1 MNQTIDGVNQWTAIS
16 LNTSSPR
23 NQIVYNID
31 DETVPARLNTD
42 DKKTTFQVKIKS
54 NKILFQS
61 FIRSKWIIQRQ
72 KYSIE

>member
-1 MNQTIDGVNQWTAIS
+1 MYKTIDGINQWTAIS

-31 DETVPARLNTD
+31 DETVPARLNTY

-54 NKILFQS
+54 NKILLYLF
-61 FIRSKWIIQRQ
+61 FCRFV
-72 KYSIE
+72 